1 VTGAFRLDGKWVLMT
16 GALGILGIPCTEAL
30 ARAGARLV
38 IVDLDPDAC
47 AARAAELTKSG
58 CAEAIGIGAD
68 IGDEGSVAALGREI
82 ERCDVAIDVLINA
95 AATKSPD
102 FFAPLERYPLGDWT
116 QVMRVN
122 VTGIFLMLRAF
133 LPGMAARRRG
143 SVVNFGSIYGILG
156 PDPRIYEGSHYAA
169 MGSDRNPTGSINT
182 PLVYSASKGAV
193 SAISRHIATMYGP
206 MGIRANTLIPG
217 GVQSGQNETFVARYS
232 SQVPLG
238 RMGMPADIANALVF
252 LASDASAYVTGQE
265 LVVDGGRAIW

>member
-1 VTGAFRLDGKWVLMT
+1 VTEAFRLDGKWVLMT
-16 GALGILGIPCTEAL
+16 GALGILGSPCTEAL
-30 ARAGARLV
+30 ARAGARLA
-38 IVDLDPDAC
+38 IVDLDADAC
-47 AARAAELTKSG
+47 AARAAELKKGG
-58 CAEAIGIGAD
+58 CAEAVGIGAD

-82 ERCDVAIDVLINA
+82 ERRDVAIDVLINA

-102 FFAPLERYPLGDWT
+102 FFAPLERYPLGDWN
-116 QVMRVN
+116 QVMQVN
-122 VTGIFLMLRAF
+122 VTGIFLMLRAV

-156 PDPRIYEGSHYAA
+156 PDPRVYEGSHYAA
-169 MGSDRNPTGSINT
+169 MGGSINT

-217 GVQSGQNETFVARYS
+217 GVQSGQNEAFVARYS
-232 SQVPLG
+232 AHVPLG

-252 LASDASAYVTGQE
+252 LASDASAYMTGQE